1 MKVIMRSNLVSK
13 LNNFCQKKTL
23 FIKIFK
29 KIIFLSLFFVV
40 QTKTIVVHK
49 FLNLNKILKGFFR
62 FFSLYNWVHLHIKQS
77 RMKYNTIDTRLFIKN
92 RRNFMDQM
100 KPSSLAVFN
109 SNDIYPISADSTMP
123 FEQHRDIFYLS
134 GVDQEE
140 SVLVLFPDS
149 PKEQHREILFLKETN
164 DHIAVWEG
172 EKLTKKSAFK
182 TSGIKTVYWLKDLEK
197 ILFELSTQCNTFYIN
212 TNEHYR
218 ATIETETREDR
229 FTKWLLAKY
238 PAHSVAK
245 SNPIL
250 QQLRSVKDKIE
261 LDLMQKAC
269 DITEKGF
276 RRVLSFISPGVWEF
290 EIEAELAHEFLK
302 NRSKGFAYT
311 PIIASGNNANVLH
324 YIENNQQCKSGDLI
338 LLDVAAEYANYKSDL
353 TRTVPVSGKFTA
365 RQKAV
370 YNAVNSVKKE
380 ATKLLVPG
388 TLWAEY
394 HVEVGKLMTSQL
406 LGLGLL
412 DKADVQ
418 SEDKDWPAYKK
429 YFMHGTSHHI
439 GLDTHD
445 YGLLHEPIQ
454 ANMVFTV
461 EPGIYIPKEG
471 FGVRIEDDVVVQPSG
486 EPFNLMGNVPVEAD
500 EIEELMNKD

>member
-1 MKVIMRSNLVSK
+1 
-13 LNNFCQKKTL
+13 
-23 FIKIFK
+23 
-29 KIIFLSLFFVV
+29 
-40 QTKTIVVHK
+40 
-49 FLNLNKILKGFFR
+49 
-62 FFSLYNWVHLHIKQS
+62 
-77 RMKYNTIDTRLFIKN
+77 MKYHKIDSQLFIKN
-92 RRNFMDQM
+92 RKNFMSKM

-140 SVLVLFPDS
+140 SILVLFPDC
-149 PKEQHREILFLKETN
+149 PKEKHREILFLKETN
-164 DHIAVWEG
+164 EHIAVWEG
-172 EKLTKKSAFK
+172 EKLTKDAAFK
-182 TSGIKTVYWLKDLEK
+182 TSGIKTVYWLQDMEK
-197 ILFELSTQCNTFYIN
+197 IMFELMTQCDTVYIN

-218 ATIETETREDR
+218 ASVETETREDR
-229 FTKWLLAKY
+229 YTKWLKDKY
-238 PAHSVAK
+238 PAHTVAK

-250 QQLRSVKDKIE
+250 QRLRSVKDQIE
-261 LDLMQKAC
+261 LDLLQQAC

-276 RRVLSFISPGVWEF
+276 RRVLNFVKPDVWEF
-290 EIEAELAHEFLK
+290 DIEAEFMHEFLR
-302 NRSKGFAYT
+302 NRSKKFAYT

-324 YIENNQQCKSGDLI
+324 YIENNQQCKAGDLI
-338 LLDVAAEYANYKSDL
+338 LMDVGAEYANYSSDMS
-353 TRTVPVSGKFTA
+353 RTIPVSGRFTE

-370 YNAVNSVKKE
+370 YNAVNRVKND

-394 HVEVGKLMTSQL
+394 HVEVGKLMTSEL

-418 SEDKDWPAYKK
+418 NENKDWPAYKK
-429 YFMHGTSHHI
+429 YFMHGTSHHM

-445 YGLLHEPIQ
+445 YGILTEPMQ

-461 EPGIYIPKEG
+461 EPGIYIPDEG
-471 FGVRIEDDVVVQPSG
+471 FGIRLEDDVVIQEQG
-486 EPFNLMGNVPVEAD
+486 EPFNLMQNIPIEAD
-500 EIEELMNKD
+500 EIEELMN